1 MTAQEREPGN
11 PLCSTPTLPTT
22 PLVGETPEASALGT
36 RGVHALGVGQKPERV
51 LERVCVAGLAASR
64 QAVYK
69 DCNSWRSM
77 GSLISSIA

>member
-11 PLCSTPTLPTT
+11 PLAPPPHSPTT

-51 LERVCVAGLAASR
+51 LERSAWLAWLPLDKLSTKTVIHMVDGLF
-64 QAVYK
+64 
-69 DCNSWRSM
+69 D
-77 GSLISSIA
+77 